1 MTCNICGKHNASIFI
16 QQIIDTKTKEF
27 YICENC
33 AQKYNVSAGKKN
45 ASLETILNTL
55 TSPTTETAEN
65 EEPVCPECSTPLSRI
80 RDKKELGCPSCFFY
94 FRDTVLRQM
103 EKGNAQIFYTD
114 KLPANLETFS
124 TVKISLKRLKEE
136 LEKAVKNEHYELAAY
151 FRDKIKEIEEQA

>member
-1 MTCNICGKHNASIFI
+1 
-16 QQIIDTKTKEF
+16 
-27 YICENC
+27 
-33 AQKYNVSAGKKN
+33 
-45 ASLETILNTL
+45 
-55 TSPTTETAEN
+55 
-65 EEPVCPECSTPLSRI
+65 
-80 RDKKELGCPSCFFY
+80 
-94 FRDTVLRQM
+94 M